1 MKTLVPLNHRTSQS
15 QSMIETDILII
26 GAGPTGLFAVFEA
39 GLLKLKCH
47 IIDALPQPGGQLAE
61 LYPKKPIYDI
71 PGYPEVLAGD
81 LVNNLMEQIKQFQ
94 PGFTLAETA
103 ETIDK
108 LEDGTFIVTTNK
120 GTKHHA
126 KAIAIAGGLGT
137 FEPRKPEIENIS
149 CYEEKGVEYFV
160 KDPELFRDKKIVIAG
175 GGDSALDWSIFLAD
189 VASEVTLIHRR
200 NEFRGALDS
209 VEKLQEYKKLGLVN
223 LVTPA
228 EVVRLHGD
236 DHLTAITIN
245 SDGQEQTIE
254 TDYFIPLFGL
264 TPKLGAI
271 ANWGL
276 EIEKNAIKVNNALD
290 YQTNIDGIYAIGDVN
305 IYPGK
310 LKLIL
315 CGFHEATLMCQSVY
329 NRLNPGK
336 RYVLKYTTVSGVD
349 GFDGTRKEAEKAV
362 VKSID

>member
-1 MKTLVPLNHRTSQS
+1 
-15 QSMIETDILII
+15 MIQTDILII

-47 IIDALPQPGGQLAE
+47 LIDALPQPGGQLAE

-108 LEDGTFIVTTNK
+108 LEDGSFIVTTNK

-149 CYEEKGVEYFV
+149 FYEEKGVEYFV
-160 KDPELFRDKKIVIAG
+160 KDPELFRDKKLVIAG

-189 VASEVTLIHRR
+189 IASEVTLIHRR

-209 VEKLQEYKKLGLVN
+209 VEKLQEYKKLGLVQ
-223 LVTPA
+223 LITPA
-228 EVVRLHGD
+228 EVIQLHGD
-236 DHLTAITIN
+236 KHLNAITI
-245 SDGQEQTIE
+245 SKDGKEEIIE

-271 ANWGL
+271 ADWGL
-276 EIEKNAIKVNNALD
+276 EIEKNAIKVNNSLD
-290 YQTNIDGIYAIGDVN
+290 YQTNIPGIYAIGDVN

-329 NRLNPGK
+329 QRLNPGK
-336 RYVLKYTTVSGVD
+336 KYVLKYTTVSGVD

-362 VKSID
+362 VKSIE